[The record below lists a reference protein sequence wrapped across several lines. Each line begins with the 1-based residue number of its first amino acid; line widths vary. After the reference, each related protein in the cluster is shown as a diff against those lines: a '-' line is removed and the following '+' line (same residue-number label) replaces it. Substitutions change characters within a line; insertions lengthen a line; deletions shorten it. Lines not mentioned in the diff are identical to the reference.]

1 MRWTSYQA
9 RSTRGVDSLTH
20 QPSGGPWPQLTVR
33 PASAPT
39 YWRCEPGW
47 AWTARPLT
55 DYLLWLVLDGVGYL
69 ALDGEHHHLGSDMGV
84 VFAPGDRP
92 VAGHDPRRRLLIFG
106 MHFDA
111 ASPDGHQLTPDQVVP
126 PGRAAEIRDP
136 VLATALARRCDISYR
151 RGDALGR
158 HQSSLCLEQII
169 YLLRDDSQEAA
180 AGPVDQALDNIL
192 ELIRRDPS
200 RRWTVAELADRSAL
214 SRAQFT
220 RRFIAHVGIPPG
232 RFVIRARVERAKQL
246 LTETDMTVTQ
256 VASTLGYTEVAHFSR
271 QFKRQ
276 VGHSPR
282 RPS

>member
-1 MRWTSYQA
+1 
-9 RSTRGVDSLTH
+9 LTH
-20 QPSGGPWPQLTVR
+20 PLPGDLCPQLRVR
-33 PASAPT
+33 AASPPT

-47 AWTARPLT
+47 AWSARPLT
-55 DYLLWLVLDGVGYL
+55 DFLLWLVLDGVGHL
-69 ALDGEHHHLGSDMGV
+69 ALGGQHHSLGSGMGV
-84 VFAPGDRP
+84 VFAPGDTP

-111 ASPDGHQLTPDQVVP
+111 AVAAGHQVTPDQVAP

-169 YLLRDDSQEAA
+169 YLLRDDSREPI
-180 AGPVDQALDNIL
+180 AGPVDQALDSII
-192 ELIRRDPS
+192 ELIRRDPT
-200 RRWTVAELADRSAL
+200 RRWTVAELAERTAL

-220 RRFIAHVGIPPG
+220 RRFIAHAGIPPA

-256 VASTLGYTEVAHFSR
+256 VAATLGYTEVAHFSR

-282 RPS
+282 RPR